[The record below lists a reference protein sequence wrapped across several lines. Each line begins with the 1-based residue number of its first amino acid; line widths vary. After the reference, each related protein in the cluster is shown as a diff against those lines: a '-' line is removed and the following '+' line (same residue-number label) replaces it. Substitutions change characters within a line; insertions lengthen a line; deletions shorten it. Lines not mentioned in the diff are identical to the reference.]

1 MSRPA
6 SALTD
11 PYSPEHCV
19 DRSIALSNLTPPAS
33 ALRRSALSAWAEQHF
48 KWLIVAPAA
57 LLILALSIYP
67 LLFSLWVNFVNY
79 DFEIPGHDFV
89 GLQNFATV
97 AADPIAQKSVLL
109 TAMFTVINVTVEFF
123 LGLALALAMV
133 KTFRGRGVV
142 MSILIIPLFISPV
155 IVGQSWALFLQ
166 RPFGPA
172 DYLLSEILQRPVE
185 ISWLSDW
192 PWYYVA
198 IIIAD
203 VWQWTP
209 FMFVILLAG
218 LAAIPMHLYEA
229 AELDGLS
236 TLKTFF
242 YITIP
247 QLGPIIA
254 LAVTFRTLDAV
265 RLFDVIFMMTGGGP
279 GTATYTASYYLY
291 QVGFQQFHLSV
302 ATAGSWIFL
311 ILLSIV
317 IMTLVRRLL
326 KAEKV

>member
-1 MSRPA
+1 MPSTA
-6 SALTD
+6 DS
-11 PYSPEHCV
+11 
-19 DRSIALSNLTPPAS
+19 
-33 ALRRSALSAWAEQHF
+33 LRRSPLSQWAERHF
-48 KWLIVAPAA
+48 KWLIVAPAV

-67 LLFSLWVNFVNY
+67 LLFSLWVDFVNY

-89 GLQNFATV
+89 GLLNFTTV
-97 AADPIAQKSVLL
+97 ATDPIAQSALLL
-109 TAMFTVINVTVEFF
+109 TVAFSVVNVTIEFL
-123 LGLALALAMV
+123 LGLGLALAMV

-172 DYLLSEILQRPVE
+172 DYILGLLLGRPVE
-185 ISWLSDW
+185 ISWLSDA

-198 IIIAD
+198 IVIAD

-218 LAAIPMHLYEA
+218 LAAIPAHLYEA

-247 QLGPIIA
+247 QLGPIIV
-254 LAVTFRTLDAV
+254 LAVTFRLLDAV

-279 GTATYTASYYLY
+279 GTATYTLSYYLY
-291 QVGFQQFHLSV
+291 QIGFQQFHLSV

-326 KAEKV
+326 KAEKT

>member
-1 MSRPA
+1 
-6 SALTD
+6 
-11 PYSPEHCV
+11 
-19 DRSIALSNLTPPAS
+19 
-33 ALRRSALSAWAEQHF
+33 
-48 KWLIVAPAA
+48 
-57 LLILALSIYP
+57 
-67 LLFSLWVNFVNY
+67 
-79 DFEIPGHDFV
+79 
-89 GLQNFATV
+89 
-97 AADPIAQKSVLL
+97 
-109 TAMFTVINVTVEFF
+109 
-123 LGLALALAMV
+123 
-133 KTFRGRGVV
+133 
-142 MSILIIPLFISPV
+142 V

-172 DYLLSEILQRPVE
+172 NYILSQVLGRPVE
-185 ISWLSDW
+185 FSWLSDS
-192 PWYYVA
+192 PWYYIA
-198 IIIAD
+198 IVIAD

-218 LAAIPMHLYEA
+218 LAAIPQHLYEA

-242 YITIP
+242 YITLP
-247 QLGPIIA
+247 QLGPIIT
-254 LAVTFRTLDAV
+254 LAITFRLLDAV

-317 IMTLVRRLL
+317 IMVLVRRLL
-326 KAEKV
+326 KAEKA

>member
-1 MSRPA
+1 MAQFTGS
-6 SALTD
+6 
-11 PYSPEHCV
+11 EQM
-19 DRSIALSNLTPPAS
+19 
-33 ALRRSALSAWAEQHF
+33 RSAVRRRPDMSFPAWAERHF
-48 KWLIVAPAA
+48 KWLIALPAV
-57 LLILALSIYP
+57 LLLLALSVYP

-79 DFEIPGHDFV
+79 DFDIPGHDFV
-89 GLQNFATV
+89 GLQNFSDVLSDSNARSALLVTAVLAVVNV
-97 AADPIAQKSVLL
+97 A
-109 TAMFTVINVTVEFF
+109 FEFV
-123 LGLALALAMV
+123 LGLALALALV
-133 KTFRGRGVV
+133 KSFRGRGLL
-142 MSILIIPLFISPV
+142 MSILIVPLFISPV

-172 DYLLSEILQRPVE
+172 NFLLGELLGRPVT
-185 ISWLSDW
+185 ISWLTES
-192 PWYYVA
+192 PWYYLA

-218 LAAIPMHLYEA
+218 LAAIPPHLYEA

-236 TLKTFF
+236 TPMSFF
-242 YITIP
+242 YVTVP
-247 QLGPIIA
+247 QLAPIIL
-254 LAVTFRTLDAV
+254 LAITFRLLDAV

-311 ILLSIV
+311 LLLSAV
-317 IMTLVRRLL
+317 IMVLVRRLL
-326 KAEKV
+326 RTEKS

>member
-1 MSRPA
+1 LT
-6 SALTD
+6 SAFSTG
-11 PYSPEHCV
+11 S
-19 DRSIALSNLTPPAS
+19 
-33 ALRRSALSAWAEQHF
+33 LRHSALSSWAERHF
-48 KWLIVAPAA
+48 KWLVVAPAA
-57 LLILALSIYP
+57 LLILALSVYP

-89 GLQNFATV
+89 GLLNFETV
-97 AADPIAQKSVLL
+97 IADPIAQSSLLL
-109 TAMFTVINVTVEFF
+109 TFILSVVNVAIEFV

-133 KTFRGRGVV
+133 KRFRGRGLV

-155 IVGQSWALFLQ
+155 IVGQSWTLFLQ

-172 DYLLSEILQRPVE
+172 DYILSEILRRPVD
-185 ISWLSDW
+185 ISWLSES
-192 PWYYVA
+192 PWYYIA
-198 IIIAD
+198 IVIAD

-218 LAAIPMHLYEA
+218 LAAIPQHLYEA

-236 TLKTFF
+236 TTKTFF

-247 QLGPIIA
+247 QLMPIIV
-254 LAVTFRTLDAV
+254 LAVTFRLLDAV

-317 IMTLVRRLL
+317 IMVLVRRLL
-326 KAEKV
+326 KAEKT

>member
-1 MSRPA
+1 VNTAPS
-6 SALTD
+6 SAGT
-11 PYSPEHCV
+11 
-19 DRSIALSNLTPPAS
+19 
-33 ALRRSALSAWAEQHF
+33 LRRSAFSSWVETHF
-48 KWLIVAPAA
+48 KWLIVAPAV

-89 GLQNFATV
+89 GLQNFEAIV
-97 AADPIAQKSVLL
+97 SDPIARSSLLL
-109 TAMFTVINVTVEFF
+109 TVILSAVNVSIEFL
-123 LGLALALAMV
+123 LGLALALCMV
-133 KTFRGRGVV
+133 KRFRGRGVV

-155 IVGQSWALFLQ
+155 IVGQTWTLFLQ

-172 DYLLSEILQRPVE
+172 DYLLSELLGRPVD
-185 ISWLSDW
+185 ISWLSDS

-198 IIIAD
+198 IVIAD

-218 LAAIPMHLYEA
+218 LAAIPPHLYEA

-242 YITIP
+242 YITLP
-247 QLGPIIA
+247 QLGPIIT

-291 QVGFQQFHLSV
+291 QIGFQQFHLSI

-326 KAEKV
+326 TGEKAR

>member
-1 MSRPA
+1 
-6 SALTD
+6 LTNT
-11 PYSPEHCV
+11 S
-19 DRSIALSNLTPPAS
+19 SSSGT
-33 ALRRSALSAWAEQHF
+33 LRHSALSVWAERHF
-48 KWLIVAPAA
+48 KWLIVAPAVI
-57 LLILALSIYP
+57 LILALSIYP

-89 GLQNFATV
+89 GLQNFQTV
-97 AADPIAQKSVLL
+97 ATDKIAQKALLL
-109 TAMFTVINVTVEFF
+109 TVILSVVNVVVEFA
-123 LGLALALAMV
+123 LGLALALCMV
-133 KTFRGRGVV
+133 KSFRGRGIA

-155 IVGQSWALFLQ
+155 IVGQSWTLFLQ

-172 DYLLSEILQRPVE
+172 DYILTEILQRPVE

-198 IIIAD
+198 IVIAD

-218 LAAIPMHLYEA
+218 LAAIPQHLYEA

-247 QLGPIIA
+247 QIGPIIV
-254 LAVTFRTLDAV
+254 LAVTFRLLDAV

-291 QVGFQQFHLSV
+291 QVGFQQFHLGV
-302 ATAGSWIFL
+302 ANAGSWIFL

-317 IMTLVRRLL
+317 IMALVRRLL
-326 KAEKV
+326 KAEKA

>member
-1 MSRPA
+1 MPSTA
-6 SALTD
+6 DS
-11 PYSPEHCV
+11 
-19 DRSIALSNLTPPAS
+19 
-33 ALRRSALSAWAEQHF
+33 LRRSPLSQWAERHF
-48 KWLIVAPAA
+48 KWLIVAPAV

-67 LLFSLWVNFVNY
+67 LLFSLWVDFVNY

-89 GLQNFATV
+89 GLLNFTTV
-97 AADPIAQKSVLL
+97 ATDPIAQSALLL
-109 TAMFTVINVTVEFF
+109 TVAFSVVNVTIEFL
-123 LGLALALAMV
+123 LGLGLALAMV

-172 DYLLSEILQRPVE
+172 DYILGLLLGRPVE
-185 ISWLSDW
+185 ISWLSDA

-198 IIIAD
+198 IVIAD

-218 LAAIPMHLYEA
+218 LAAIPAHLYEA

-247 QLGPIIA
+247 QLGPIIV
-254 LAVTFRTLDAV
+254 LAVTFRLLDAV

-279 GTATYTASYYLY
+279 GTATYTLSYYLY
-291 QVGFQQFHLSV
+291 QIGFQQFHLSV

-326 KAEKV
+326 KTEKT